1 MPLSMRYFAIFLL
14 LFALGYTLPAYA
26 QKAPTHKVKVKKSSK
41 KPATTQAPMKATT
54 EAGPVLTFERTP
66 CFGTCPG
73 YLMQVYSD
81 GRVAYE
87 GRRAVPIMGKKDLK
101 LPAAAVADMLRQA
114 NEAHFDQFQD
124 RYSRNTSDLPSTIIA
139 VRQPNGQLKTVVV
152 EEGEP
157 DNVRMFVTYLAHQFD
172 ALAQLGGIDK

>member
-1 MPLSMRYFAIFLL
+1 MRHFSFLL
-14 LFALGYTLPAYA
+14 LLAFVGFSLPAHA
-26 QKAPTHKVKVKKSSK
+26 QEGFSTKISTKKTTRKQTQVRPAAATAK
-41 KPATTQAPMKATT
+41 K

-66 CFGTCPG
+66 CFGICPG
-73 YLMQVYSD
+73 YLMQVYTD

-87 GRRAVPIMGKKDLK
+87 GRRAVPIMGKKNLR

-124 RYSRNTSDLPSTIIA
+124 RYSLNTSDLPSTIIA

-157 DNVRMFVTYLAHQFD
+157 DNVRMFVTHLAKQFD
-172 ALAQLGGIDK
+172 ALAQLGGVDK

>member
-1 MPLSMRYFAIFLL
+1 MRYFAVFLF
-14 LFALGYTLPAYA
+14 LFALGYTLPACA
-26 QKAPTHKVKVKKSSK
+26 QKATTHKVKIKKSSK
-41 KPATTQAPMKATT
+41 KSAATPAPVKAKT

-73 YLMQVYSD
+73 YVMQVYAD

-87 GRRAVPIMGKKDLK
+87 GRRAVPMMGKKDLS
-101 LPAAAVADMLRQA
+101 LPAATVAEMLRQA
-114 NEAHFDQFQD
+114 QAAHFDQFQN

-139 VRQPNGQLKTVVV
+139 IRQPNGQLKTVVV

-157 DNVRMFVTYLAHQFD
+157 DNVKALVTYFANQFD
-172 ALAQLGGIDK
+172 VLAQLGGVEK